1 MKKRVAVIL
10 ACMILSASSLSGCQA
25 QSAEQTVP
33 TQASTV
39 ESTESAQSVSDT
51 GVRSENSDVDDSA
64 SAVSETSEKS
74 VPDAE
79 SSQPQPSAQES
90 SKQESKQTSEQ
101 SSKQSSE
108 TSKQESSQ
116 QTSETSKQESSKP
129 SEESSHQQSSE
140 SSKQESSKQSEESSH
155 QETSKPT
162 PVVVTITNMT
172 LDKSSMTL
180 TAGGSQELN
189 AYVYFSDGSRTYQ
202 GISWQSSNSS
212 VATVSSS
219 GVVTAKSAGSATITA
234 SYTYK
239 NKTYTQT
246 CSVKVNA
253 VSVSSIA
260 VSSSSATLN
269 YGDTKTLSV
278 TAYYNNNTSKTVS
291 GATWKSSNTNVA
303 TVNSSG
309 VVTAKNAGTATITA
323 TYGGKSSTCTITVKA
338 KEVVADAVVQRI
350 ALSQSSI
357 TLDSGN
363 TYTFTVTVYM
373 SDGSTKKLSNSS
385 ISWSTIDEGTIAKVS
400 SDGVVTGVQG
410 GETVLHAS
418 YKANGTWYTAS
429 CTVKVNS
436 AQSSSSNTGAELNIW
451 TEYSKLYKV
460 YSQGGYEM
468 AEIPGIADAIN
479 KYRRELGLK
488 DVEWMGP
495 DWSEEGMQKVV
506 QEFNSKDEETKQMIR
521 ESFPECFPNGEID
534 PVKYSWKRKCSR
546 VCNSMEYCIVNH
558 TISHGN
564 DYDGVQ
570 SNCNGQH
577 SGYNL
582 ERWVSEY
589 SYSAGHWNK
598 LMSKSARYV
607 YAVMS
612 PPTDGG
618 SCKICIYIF

>member
-202 GISWQSSNSS
+202 GISWQSSNTAI
-212 VATVSSS
+212 ATVNNS
-219 GVVTAKSAGSATITA
+219 GVVTANKNGTATITA
-234 SYTYK
+234 AYTYK
-239 NKTYTQT
+239 SQTYKQSCKVTVNAKPQEQVTVSAISISNSSVTLTEGGTQT
-246 CSVKVNA
+246 ISAYA
-253 VSVSSIA
+253 VMSNGSTKSVSWQSSNQSIA
-260 VSSSSATLN
+260 SI
-269 YGDTKTLSV
+269 
-278 TAYYNNNTSKTVS
+278 
-291 GATWKSSNTNVA
+291 SNGTI
-303 TVNSSG
+303 
-309 VVTAKNAGTATITA
+309 TAKSAGTATITA
-323 TYGGKSSTCTITVKA
+323 SYGGKSASCQVTVKK
-338 KEVVADAVVQRI
+338 KEQVAQATVQYI
-350 ALSQSSI
+350 DITDSSI
-357 TLDSGN
+357 TIDAKK
-363 TYTFTVTVYM
+363 TYTLTVNAVM
-373 SDGSTKKLSNSS
+373 SDGSTKRLTNGEVLWEVVDTSIATVSN
-385 ISWSTIDEGTIAKVS
+385 
-400 SDGVVTGVQG
+400 GVITGVSG
-410 GETVLHAS
+410 GQTTVFAT
-418 YKANGTWYTAS
+418 YKGN
-429 CTVKVNS
+429 KVD
-436 AQSSSSNTGAELNIW
+436 
-451 TEYSKLYKV
+451 K
-460 YSQGGYEM
+460 
-468 AEIPGIADAIN
+468 
-479 KYRRELGLK
+479 
-488 DVEWMGP
+488 
-495 DWSEEGMQKVV
+495 
-506 QEFNSKDEETKQMIR
+506 
-521 ESFPECFPNGEID
+521 
-534 PVKYSWKRKCSR
+534 
-546 VCNSMEYCIVNH
+546 
-558 TISHGN
+558 
-564 DYDGVQ
+564 
-570 SNCNGQH
+570 
-577 SGYNL
+577 
-582 ERWVSEY
+582 
-589 SYSAGHWNK
+589 
-598 LMSKSARYV
+598 RYV
-607 YAVMS
+607 QPM
-612 PPTDGG
+612 
-618 SCKICIYIF
+618 YITIL